1 MRINIWISFN
11 KKSLAHSQIPFDF
24 PYDAKSFLNNKNIT
38 YYSVED
44 IYNEL
49 ISLFDK
55 EYGKEGLGELLWIQS
70 QSICN
75 LENLVDEDCQQRIVE
90 YRFATEFRT
99 PPYPS
104 LQDVPAQLISD
115 FFIIKDEMAY
125 IKKQKERT
133 DGSK

>member
-1 MRINIWISFN
+1 
-11 KKSLAHSQIPFDF
+11 
-24 PYDAKSFLNNKNIT
+24 
-38 YYSVED
+38 
-44 IYNEL
+44 
-49 ISLFDK
+49 
-55 EYGKEGLGELLWIQS
+55 
-70 QSICN
+70 